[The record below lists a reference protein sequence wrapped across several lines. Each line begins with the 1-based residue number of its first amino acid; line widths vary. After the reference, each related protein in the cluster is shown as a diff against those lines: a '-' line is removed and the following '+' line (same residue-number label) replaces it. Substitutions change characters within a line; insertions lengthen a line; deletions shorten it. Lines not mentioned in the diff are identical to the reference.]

1 MTDYSIG
8 IVHFGDPNLTDA
20 CVRSTL
26 ALDPPPA
33 ARVVVDNGALDVR
46 VSSFSD
52 VVRDHCQV
60 ITPERNLGYAGG
72 ANAAFDHIDPIGG
85 APYFWLLNNDARVR
99 PDSVAPLIAALD
111 ADPSLAMVGPRILD
125 GSGTRV
131 WHDGGTIEWPD
142 GRPRSPGVG
151 ESPTAPTPGTQP
163 TDFVCGCAPLVRA
176 SAWRAAE
183 GFDDDFFLYYE
194 DTDLS
199 YRLRALG
206 WRIGHVP
213 TASVEHEGSANTEPN
228 SELSRYFQLRNR
240 LRFVARHGPLGAA
253 QRLRWRLRLRA
264 ARLFL
269 TGGWTRG
276 RTIARALRDADPDAR

>member
-1 MTDYSIG
+1 MTAYAIG
-8 IVHFGDPNLTDA
+8 IVHFGDPGLTDA

-26 ALDPPPA
+26 DLDPAPI

-46 VSSFSD
+46 VSSLSD
-52 VVRDHCQV
+52 VVRDHCEV

-72 ANAAFDHIDPIGG
+72 ANLAFDRVDRAGR
-85 APYFWLLNNDARVR
+85 ASYFWLLNNDARVR
-99 PDSVAPLIAALD
+99 SDSVAPLLAALD
-111 ADPSLAMVGPRILD
+111 DDPSLAMVGPRILD
-125 GSGTRV
+125 GAGARV

-142 GRPRSPGVG
+142 GRPRSPGAG
-151 ESPTAPTPGTQP
+151 EPPTAAPTGVQS

-176 SAWRAAE
+176 SAWRAAN

-213 TASVEHEGSANTEPN
+213 TANVEHEGSANAEPN

-240 LRFVARHGPLGAA
+240 LRFVTRHGPIGAA
-253 QRLRWRLRLRA
+253 KRLRWRLRLRA
-264 ARLFL
+264 TRLLL
-269 TGGWTRG
+269 TGNWKRG
-276 RTIARALRDADPDAR
+276 RTIVRALRDA